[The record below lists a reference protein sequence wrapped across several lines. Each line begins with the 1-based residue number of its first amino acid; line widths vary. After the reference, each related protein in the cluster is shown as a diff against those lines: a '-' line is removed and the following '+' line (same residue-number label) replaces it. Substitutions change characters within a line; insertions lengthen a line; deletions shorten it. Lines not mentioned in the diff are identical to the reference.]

1 MTYAI
6 EQGERIAEAIPR
18 IILERIAAA
27 TEQLS
32 DEASAPED
40 RVHDARKR
48 FKEIRAALRLIREP
62 LGEHFEQENAWFRE
76 LGHELALLRDTDAI
90 IEAVDALTDRAEGFH
105 ERRVIR
111 SVRRRLHLARR
122 QSRQLGTSPPID
134 EVVNQLP
141 IAKARV
147 TLWPPLP
154 DLFSTIAPGLH
165 RTYGDGRRAFHQ
177 AHENPSPERLHEWRK
192 RVKDHWYHAQI
203 LRHADPS
210 FMKPYREQ
218 LEQLSAALGD
228 RHDLDVLRSRVA
240 PTLDSRD
247 EKVLAA
253 ILDRRSAE
261 LTGTALI
268 LGNAMYSD
276 RPRVRLTQIESAWL
290 GSDSAAEGVSETG
303 T

>member
-6 EQGERIAEAIPR
+6 EPGERIGEAIPR
-18 IILERIAAA
+18 IILGRIAAA
-27 TEQLS
+27 AEQLN
-32 DEASAPED
+32 DEASTPED

-48 FKEIRAALRLIREP
+48 FKEIRAALRLVREP
-62 LGEHFEQENAWFRE
+62 LGEHFEHENAWFRDR
-76 LGHELALLRDTDAI
+76 GHELALLRDADAI
-90 IEAVDALTDRAEGFH
+90 IEAIDSLADRTEGFH

-111 SVRRRLHLARR
+111 SVRRRLHRARR
-122 QSRQLGTSPPID
+122 QVRQRGARQPIA
-134 EVVNQLP
+134 EVFTQLP
-141 IAKARV
+141 VARARV

-154 DLFSTIAPGLH
+154 DHFSAIAAGLH
-165 RTYGDGRRAFHQ
+165 QTYGDGRRAFHQ

-210 FMKPYREQ
+210 FMKPYRER

-268 LGNAMYSD
+268 LGNAIYSE

-290 GSDSAAEGVSETG
+290 GSDSAAESVSETG